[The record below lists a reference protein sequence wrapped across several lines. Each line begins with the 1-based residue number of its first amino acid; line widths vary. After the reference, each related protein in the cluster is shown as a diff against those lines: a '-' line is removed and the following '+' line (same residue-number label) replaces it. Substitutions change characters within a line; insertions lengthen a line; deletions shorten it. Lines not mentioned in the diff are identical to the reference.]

1 MCSFY
6 MTFATIHKLIRFVL
20 SLFSTPR
27 ITKLSQLKQAVI
39 SLYMSE
45 NKLNILQ
52 ILITLEEHHL
62 RYKRHE
68 TPKHTEAYYT
78 KLFDVSHFFYVYETV
93 SHQKFTFYV
102 LAKFVS
108 VSQTK

>member
-45 NKLNILQ
+45 NKLNIL
-52 ILITLEEHHL
+52 
-62 RYKRHE
+62 
-68 TPKHTEAYYT
+68 
-78 KLFDVSHFFYVYETV
+78 
-93 SHQKFTFYV
+93 
-102 LAKFVS
+102 
-108 VSQTK
+108 